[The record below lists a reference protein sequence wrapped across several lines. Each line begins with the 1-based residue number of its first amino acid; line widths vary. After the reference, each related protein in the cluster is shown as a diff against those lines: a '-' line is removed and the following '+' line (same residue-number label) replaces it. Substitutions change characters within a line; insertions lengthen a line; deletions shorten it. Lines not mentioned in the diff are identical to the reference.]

1 MSTLLNP
8 TLSAAEVTSG
18 VPGSALALETLF
30 VPLSVHCLQVT
41 AHAKF
46 IRLAGKQQAC
56 HLAQ

>member
-8 TLSAAEVTSG
+8 TLSAAEVASS
-18 VPGSALALETLF
+18 VSGSALALATLV

-41 AHAKF
+41 DHAKF
-46 IRLAGKQQAC
+46 MSLAGKLQAH